1 MKLQELSIDRFTI
14 SREEPTKW
22 MWMME
27 WCKKRGFP
35 PANEY
40 FWGLADKA
48 FSERFC
54 KDK

>member
-1 MKLQELSIDRFTI
+1 MKLQELSIDR
-14 SREEPTKW
+14 TKW